1 MSGAAISSQRRVAA
15 GLGSISSAVRKNLS
29 PTVKQPCLVGGNE
42 TFSRP
47 SSMFVAGSSCGAIAG
62 TMARVALCVI
72 ARDEALRIGRL
83 LDSVAG
89 WVDEAVVADT
99 GSRDDTAALARAYGA
114 RVIEVPW
121 QHDFAR
127 ARNACLQAASA
138 DWHLVLDADEWLVA
152 GGDWLRSLRE
162 APADAGFVGRV
173 ELHNLD
179 EHGQRVAAERLS
191 RLLPGALRYAGRVHE
206 QPVHRL
212 PLRDLPLQVAHDG
225 YMPAAMAAKRGRNR
239 ALLQLATAE
248 HPEDAYL
255 WYQLGK
261 DCAAYEDPAGAL
273 PAFERAAALLQ
284 GQPRPPWWPDLVLRR
299 LYMLQLGGR
308 LEQALVLGA
317 AEAATLAAYPDLPFV
332 LGNVWLDMAVR
343 EPARSAGALA
353 RARQCWEQALQIG
366 EQPALAHAVAG
377 RGSAAPRHN
386 LGLLAMLPGT

>member
-1 MSGAAISSQRRVAA
+1 
-15 GLGSISSAVRKNLS
+15 
-29 PTVKQPCLVGGNE
+29 
-42 TFSRP
+42 
-47 SSMFVAGSSCGAIAG
+47 
-62 TMARVALCVI
+62 MARIALCVI
-72 ARDEALRIGRL
+72 ARDEAPRIGRL

-89 WVDEAVVADT
+89 CVDEAVVVDT
-99 GSRDDTAALARAYGA
+99 GSRDDTVALARAHGA

-127 ARNACLQAASA
+127 ARNACLQAAAA

-152 GGDWLRSLRE
+152 GGDWLRGLRD
-162 APADAGFVGRV
+162 APADGGFVGRV

-179 EHGQRVAAERLS
+179 AQAQRVASERLS
-191 RLLPGALRYAGRVHE
+191 RLLPGPLRYAGRVHE

-212 PLRDLPLQVAHDG
+212 PLRDVPLQVAHDG
-225 YMPAAMAAKRGRNR
+225 YVPSAMAAKRGRNR

-248 HPEDAYL
+248 HPDDAYL

-273 PAFERAAALLQ
+273 PAFERAATLLQ

-308 LEQALVLGA
+308 LEQALALGE
-317 AEAATLAAYPDLPFV
+317 AEAAALAAYPDLPFV
-332 LGNVWLDMAVR
+332 LGNVWLDVAVR
-343 EPARSAGALA
+343 DPAQAGGALQ
-353 RARQCWEQALQIG
+353 RARHCWEQALHIG

-386 LGLLAMLPGT
+386 LQLLSALPGA